1 MKSASG
7 RGKGEGLSG
16 QNEHFWGIVLA
27 GGEGQ
32 RLQRFIRSRYRSDRP
47 KQYCAFTGTRSMLRH
62 TIDRA
67 ERVVAPHRL
76 LIVVNHPH
84 LPYAQEELGDR
95 PSETVIIQ
103 PCNRE
108 TVAGILL
115 PLLHVHHRDPGA
127 VVCIFPSDHFVIE
140 EDRFLDYVKSAALVA
155 GCRGLHVLLG
165 ADSDRPEA
173 GYGWIEV
180 GEKIGMQGSEE
191 LYQVRRFLEKPN
203 GYVAEALYVMRCLW
217 NTLVLVGRADTLL
230 ELFQELAPEVFGPFQ
245 RIRAAL
251 GSALEEEAAREVYAK
266 LPTLNF
272 SRAVLERSP
281 QHLGVLRMKGV
292 YWSDWGEEERIQSD
306 LARFRLRPRE

>member
-1 MKSASG
+1 
-7 RGKGEGLSG
+7 
-16 QNEHFWGIVLA
+16 
-27 GGEGQ
+27 
-32 RLQRFIRSRYRSDRP
+32 
-47 KQYCAFTGTRSMLRH
+47 MLRH

-76 LIVVNHPH
+76 LIIVNHPH
-84 LPYAQEELGDR
+84 LPYAQEELRDR
-95 PSETVIIQ
+95 SSETVIIQ

-115 PLLHVHHRDPGA
+115 PLLHVHHRDPEA
-127 VVCIFPSDHFVIE
+127 VVCIFPSDHFVLE

-165 ADSDRPEA
+165 ADSDRPET

-180 GEKIGMQGSEE
+180 GEKIGLQGSEE
-191 LYQVRRFLEKPN
+191 LYQVSRFLEKPN

-266 LPTLNF
+266 LPTINF

-281 QHLGVLRMKGV
+281 QHFGVLRMKGV